1 MNFCKLTKYSALI
14 MKHAP
19 ILGKTLRQKEVQR
32 ATCFQ
37 VCKIMAEAKFLEC
50 CFSRVSKFPG
60 ILYPGGREVGNDMIR
75 FFKIESNFHLFSK
88 IDALKDSIFFSTY
101 FRFLWEYSY
110 GLSISNVINKT
121 NFH

>member
-14 MKHAP
+14 MKHTP

-60 ILYPGGREVGNDMIR
+60 ILFPGGRDVGNDMIR
-75 FFKIESNFHLFSK
+75 FLKIKNDCNFHLFST
-88 IDALKDSIFFSTY
+88 IDAIKNSNFFSTLDFY
-101 FRFLWEYSY
+101 VNTAMGTLFRMS
-110 GLSISNVINKT
+110 
-121 NFH
+121 